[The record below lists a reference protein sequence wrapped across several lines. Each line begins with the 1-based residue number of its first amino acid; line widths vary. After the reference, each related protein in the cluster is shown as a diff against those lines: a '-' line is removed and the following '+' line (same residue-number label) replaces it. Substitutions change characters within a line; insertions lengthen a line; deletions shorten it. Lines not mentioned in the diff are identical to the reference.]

1 MSTADTRPRQ
11 IAVTGATG
19 WIGRRLCEAAAGRGL
34 AVRPIPRQALQSP
47 RACAVALEGCDV
59 VVHLA
64 AAVHRPRGA
73 STPDEYV
80 EANERLTARLAAA
93 ARAAS
98 VGRFVF
104 VSSAKVLGERTDRP
118 ARESDAAA
126 PSGPYARSKLAAERL
141 LACEGPDLDVV
152 VVRPVLVYG
161 PGVRANFLSLLR
173 LADTHWPLPLGGA
186 QAPRSMIYIDNL
198 VDALLFLCDAKLA
211 AGHTF
216 FVNDGTDLTVAE
228 LVRALR
234 QRLGRSPRL
243 FTLPRGFLE
252 RCVRMSAWLGVDLRP
267 TFERLFEPLQVDAGA
282 LRAIGW
288 RAPVDLHAALDETV
302 RWYRGR

>member
-1 MSTADTRPRQ
+1 MY
-11 IAVTGATG
+11 
-19 WIGRRLCEAAAGRGL
+19 
-34 AVRPIPRQALQSP
+34 PIPRQALQSTH
-47 RACAVALEGCDV
+47 ACAGALEGCDA

-64 AAVHRPRGA
+64 AAVHRPRGVA
-73 STPDEYV
+73 TPDDYV

-93 ARAAS
+93 ARTAS

-118 ARESDAAA
+118 AGESDPAT

-141 LACEGPDLDVV
+141 LACEGPDLEVV
-152 VVRPVLVYG
+152 VVRPPLVYG

-173 LADTHWPLPLGGA
+173 LADTRWPLPLGGA
-186 QAPRSMIYIDNL
+186 RAPRSMVFIDNL
-198 VDALLFLCDAKLA
+198 VDALLFLCDAQQA
-211 AGHTF
+211 AGRTF

-234 QRLGRSPRL
+234 QRMGRPPRL
-243 FTLPRGFLE
+243 FALPRGMLE
-252 RCVRMSAWLGVDLRP
+252 RCVGMSAWLGADLRP
-267 TFERLFEPLQVDAGA
+267 TFERLFEPLQVDGGA

-288 RAPVDLHAALDETV
+288 RAPVELQAALDETV